1 MNPLLNAWIPCMII
15 SLVLMIFL
23 VNQVL
28 NIDKNSDIYLFL
40 TYLAGLL
47 SLIGLILYIIW
58 LTQYNNK
65 SVLKYLWI
73 VSLIILIV
81 STAISIFTFNSYP
94 ELSTSINLIGSQMF
108 VIFIGAIIAF
118 FTKNK

>member
-40 TYLAGLL
+40 TYLAGLI
-47 SLIGLILYIIW
+47 SLIVLIIYIIW
-58 LTQYNNK
+58 
-65 SVLKYLWI
+65 
-73 VSLIILIV
+73 
-81 STAISIFTFNSYP
+81 
-94 ELSTSINLIGSQMF
+94 
-108 VIFIGAIIAF
+108 
-118 FTKNK
+118 